1 MSVRTGL
8 DRLLASDLD
17 ALRGKRIGVVCHQAS
32 IASDLRHILDH
43 LLPGHQQGQ
52 FSIGAVFGP
61 QHGIWGH
68 TQDNMIEWEGYRDPR
83 TGLMYHS
90 LYGEH
95 RKPTPM
101 MLRDLDLI
109 VVDLQDV
116 GSRYYTFIW
125 TTFLTMEAAQE
136 LGLPVLVLDR
146 PNPIGGTAV
155 EGSGIETDLRSFV
168 GWRSLPH
175 RHGLTIGEAAL
186 LFKAREFPQ
195 LDLQVIEMEGWNRRL
210 HWPETGLHWALPS
223 PNMPT
228 YDTAIVY
235 PGGCLLEGTQASE
248 GRGTTRPFEIFG
260 APYVDGSEFCAG
272 LNGAGLPG
280 AHFRPVQF
288 QPTFQKHVGEVCEG
302 AFLHVTDREAYRP
315 VLTGIAILQAFL
327 RHHPNEFRWQVP
339 PYEYVYDKDPIDILL
354 GAQWLREAVENQTPL
369 AQIEE
374 RFRAEEADFRAEA
387 ERIYLD

>member
-1 MSVRTGL
+1 M
-8 DRLLASDLD
+8 
-17 ALRGKRIGVVCHQAS
+17 VCHQAS
-32 IASDLRHILDH
+32 IASDLHHILDH
-43 LLPGHQQGQ
+43 LLLGHQQGR
-52 FSIGAVFGP
+52 FSIGSVFGP

-101 MLRDLDLI
+101 MFRDLDLI

-125 TTFLTMEAAQE
+125 TTFLTMEAAHE

-146 PNPIGGTAV
+146 PNPIGGMAV
-155 EGSGIETDLRSFV
+155 EGSGIEADLQSFV

-175 RHGLTIGEAAL
+175 RHGMTIGEAAQ
-186 LFKAREFPQ
+186 LFRAREFPH
-195 LDLQVIEMEGWNRRL
+195 LDLQVIEMEGWTRRM

-228 YDTAIVY
+228 YDTALVY

-260 APYVDGSEFCAG
+260 APYVNGSEFCAS
-272 LNGAGLPG
+272 LNEAGLPG

-288 QPTFQKHVGEVCEG
+288 QPTFQKHFGEVCEG
-302 AFLHVTDREAYRP
+302 AFLHVTERDAFRP

-327 RHHPNEFRWQVP
+327 RYHPNEFRWQVP

-354 GAQWLREAVENQTPL
+354 GARWLREAVENQTPL

-374 RFRAEEADFRAEA
+374 RFRAEEAHFRAEA
-387 ERIYLD
+387 ERIYPD